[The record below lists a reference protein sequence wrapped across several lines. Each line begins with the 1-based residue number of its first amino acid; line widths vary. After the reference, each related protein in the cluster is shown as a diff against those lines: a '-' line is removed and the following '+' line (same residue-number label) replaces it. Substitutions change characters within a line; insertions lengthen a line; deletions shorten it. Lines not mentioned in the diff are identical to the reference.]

1 MDSHYLSHS
10 RDLKSTACIWLF
22 VLELLDMDEQVE
34 TGAIGNSQA
43 QPLLWLVTA
52 TLTGAIL
59 MSLELSAFRLYAPY
73 FGYSIYVWGSMI
85 SVVMAA
91 LAGGYALGGWLADR
105 SQSATVLYVVIL
117 ASGIYQLAIILTA
130 RSILRWLWQSGE
142 FFGTA
147 VASLIIFAPT
157 MTALAVTGPFV
168 IRLLGR
174 AGHIG
179 MTAGKVYALSTAG
192 SIAGVLA
199 TSFYL
204 VPRYGT
210 RMTLQVCCAATFLVA
225 GGGLLKRKSIAGTAF
240 LAALGAF
247 FVPKPVFAPVVLWTT
262 ESAYNWIAV
271 LHHEDLRWLVLN
283 HPAYSQTTRKQG
295 ANWSGFYTD
304 DFALGA
310 SLVSPRRMLALGMGA
325 GGGIASTIAVAPEI
339 EIDAVEI
346 DPKVVEAAVK
356 FFGLPVDR
364 KNFTVH
370 VADARPW
377 LASHAQSYDLIQVDL
392 YQGGPYIPFYLITE
406 EFFEQVRS
414 RMAADGLLMMN
425 VYDTSKSHELLM
437 ATGAT
442 LKRVFSSV
450 EVISRPDGNH
460 MVLAFAR
467 SKTVTEIRERW
478 AQMPGE
484 QALQDLARDAALAI
498 VELAPPVGTTVFTDD
513 LAPVEEM
520 TRRMLGTHY
529 Q

>member
-1 MDSHYLSHS
+1 
-10 RDLKSTACIWLF
+10 LF
-22 VLELLDMDEQVE
+22 VLELQAMDGQLDPRA
-34 TGAIGNSQA
+34 TTSSQA

-52 TLTGAIL
+52 TTTGAII
-59 MSLELSAFRLYAPY
+59 MALELSAFRLYAPY

-105 SQSATVLYVVIL
+105 SQSGTVLYVVIL
-117 ASGIYQLAIILTA
+117 GSGVYQLVIILAA

-142 FFGTA
+142 FLGTA
-147 VASLIIFAPT
+147 AASVIIFVPT

-168 IRLLGR
+168 IRLLAQ

-179 MTAGKVYALSTAG
+179 VTAGKVYALSTAG

-204 VPRYGT
+204 VPHYGT
-210 RMTLQVCCAATFLVA
+210 RMTLQVCCAATFLV
-225 GGGLLKRKSIAGTAF
+225 GSLGLFNRKSIAGGA
-240 LAALGAF
+240 LMAALGTF

-295 ANWSGFYTD
+295 ASWSGFYTD

-310 SLVSPRRMLALGMGA
+310 ALVSPRRMLALGMGA

-346 DPKVVEAAVK
+346 DPKVVEAAVN
-356 FFGLPVDR
+356 FFWLPVER
-364 KNFTVH
+364 KNFNVH

-377 LASHAQSYDLIQVDL
+377 LASHARSYDLIQVDL
-392 YQGGPYIPFYLITE
+392 YQGGPYIPFYLITK

-414 RMAADGLLMMN
+414 HMTDDSVLMMN
-425 VYDTSKSHELLM
+425 VYDPSKSHELLLS
-437 ATGAT
+437 TGAT
-442 LKRVFSSV
+442 LKREFPSV

-467 SKTVTEIRERW
+467 KKTVAEVRERW
-478 AQMPGE
+478 TEMRGE

-498 VELAPPVGTTVFTDD
+498 TDLAPPAGTAVFTDD
-513 LAPVEEM
+513 FAPVEEM
-520 TRRMLGTHY
+520 TRRMLSTR
-529 Q
+529 QP

>member
-1 MDSHYLSHS
+1 
-10 RDLKSTACIWLF
+10 LF
-22 VLELLDMDEQVE
+22 VLELQAMDGQVE
-34 TGAIGNSQA
+34 TRATTSGQA

-52 TLTGAIL
+52 TTTGAII
-59 MSLELSAFRLYAPY
+59 MALELSAFRLYAPY

-105 SQSATVLYVVIL
+105 SQSGTVLYLVIL
-117 ASGIYQLAIILTA
+117 GSGVYQLVIIVA
-130 RSILRWLWQSGE
+130 VRSILRWLWQSGE

-147 VASLIIFAPT
+147 VASLIIFVPT

-168 IRLLGR
+168 IRLLAR

-179 MTAGKVYALSTAG
+179 VTAGKVYALSTAG

-199 TSFYL
+199 TSFFL

-210 RMTLQVCCAATFLVA
+210 KMTLQVCCAATFLV
-225 GGGLLKRKSIAGTAF
+225 GSCGVFSRKTIAGAAL
-240 LAALGAF
+240 LAAVGALLI
-247 FVPKPVFAPVVLWTT
+247 PKPVFAPVVLWTT

-283 HPAYSQTTRKQG
+283 HPAYSQTTRKVG
-295 ANWSGFYTD
+295 ASWSGFYTD

-310 SLVSPRRMLALGMGA
+310 ALVSPRRMLALGMGA

-346 DPKVVEAAVK
+346 DPKVVEVAVK
-356 FFGLPVDR
+356 YFGLPVDR
-364 KNFTVH
+364 KNLFIH

-392 YQGGPYIPFYLITE
+392 YQGGPYIPFYLITG

-414 RMAADGLLMMN
+414 RMADDGLLMMN

-467 SKTVTEIRERW
+467 SKTVGEVRERW
-478 AQMPGE
+478 GQMHGE
-484 QALQDLARDAALAI
+484 QALQDLVRDAERAI
-498 VELAPPVGTTVFTDD
+498 VDLVPPEGTAVFTDD

-520 TRRMLGTHY
+520 TRRMLRTH
-529 Q
+529 QP

>member
-1 MDSHYLSHS
+1 
-10 RDLKSTACIWLF
+10 
-22 VLELLDMDEQVE
+22 VLELQAMNEQVE
-34 TGAIGNSQA
+34 TGSTTGSQA
-43 QPLLWLVTA
+43 QPVLWLVTA
-52 TLTGAIL
+52 TLTGAII

-85 SVVMAA
+85 SVVMVA
-91 LAGGYALGGWLADR
+91 LATGYALGGWLADR
-105 SQSATVLYVVIL
+105 SQSATVLYLVIL
-117 ASGIYQLAIILTA
+117 GSGVYQLAIILA
-130 RSILRWLWQSGE
+130 VRSILRWLWQSGE

-147 VASLIIFAPT
+147 VASLIIFVPT

-168 IRLLGR
+168 IRLLAR

-179 MTAGKVYALSTAG
+179 VTAGKVYALSTAG

-225 GGGLLKRKSIAGTAF
+225 GGGLLKRKSIAGGA
-240 LAALGAF
+240 LLGALGAF

-295 ANWSGFYTD
+295 ASWSGFYTD

-310 SLVSPRRMLALGMGA
+310 ALVSPRKMLALGMGA

-339 EIDAVEI
+339 GIDAVEI

-364 KNFTVH
+364 KNFNVH

-414 RMAADGLLMMN
+414 HMTEDGLLMMN
-425 VYDTSKSHELLM
+425 VYDTSKSRELLM
-437 ATGAT
+437 STGAT
-442 LKRVFSSV
+442 LKRVFPSV
-450 EVISRPDGNH
+450 EVVSRPDGNH

-467 SKTVTEIRERW
+467 SKTVVEVRERW
-478 AQMPGE
+478 AQMRGE
-484 QALQDLARDAALAI
+484 QALQDLARDAGLAI
-498 VELAPPVGTTVFTDD
+498 VDLTPPEGTAIFTDD
-513 LAPVEEM
+513 LAPVEKM
-520 TRRMLGTHY
+520 TRRMLGTH
-529 Q
+529 QQ

>member
-1 MDSHYLSHS
+1 MDGL
-10 RDLKSTACIWLF
+10 
-22 VLELLDMDEQVE
+22 VE
-34 TGAIGNSQA
+34 TSATPSNQA
-43 QPLLWLVTA
+43 QPVLWLVTA
-52 TLTGAIL
+52 TLTGAII

-105 SQSATVLYVVIL
+105 SQSATVLYFVIL
-117 ASGIYQLAIILTA
+117 GSGVYQLAIILVV

-142 FFGTA
+142 FLGTA
-147 VASLIIFAPT
+147 VASLIIFVPT
-157 MTALAVTGPFV
+157 MTALAITGPFV
-168 IRLLGR
+168 IRLLAR

-179 MTAGKVYALSTAG
+179 VTAGKVYALSTAG

-199 TSFYL
+199 TSFFL

-210 RMTLQVCCAATFLVA
+210 RMTLQVCCAATFLV
-225 GGGLLKRKSIAGTAF
+225 GSSGLFNRKSIAGGAL

-271 LHHEDLRWLVLN
+271 LHHDDLRWLVLN

-295 ANWSGFYTD
+295 ASWSGFYTD
-304 DFALGA
+304 YFALGA
-310 SLVSPRRMLALGMGA
+310 ALVSPRKMLALGMGA
-325 GGGIASTIAVAPEI
+325 GGGIASTIAVTPGI
-339 EIDAVEI
+339 QIDAVEI

-356 FFGLPVDR
+356 FFGLPIDR
-364 KNFTVH
+364 KNFNVH

-414 RMAADGLLMMN
+414 RMTDDGLLMMN
-425 VYDTSKSHELLM
+425 VYDTSQSHELLM
-437 ATGAT
+437 ATAAT
-442 LKRVFSSV
+442 LRRSFSYV
-450 EVISRPDGNH
+450 EVVSRPDGNH

-467 SKTVTEIRERW
+467 AKTLAEVRERW
-478 AQMPGE
+478 GQMRGE
-484 QALQDLARDAALAI
+484 QALQDLARDAASAVVDL
-498 VELAPPVGTTVFTDD
+498 VPPEGTAVFTDD

-520 TRRMLGTHY
+520 TRRMLRTHP